1 MTFYARVTLFTSA
14 NATNGSYL
22 NERLTVKIYIHQMG
36 MLHQERAQG
45 FFYYSGN
52 TEGKTI
58 CVFKI
63 GHEIRDAL
71 KNVKIFC
78 FGAEVDYLH

>member
-1 MTFYARVTLFTSA
+1 MVFKNSVNIMTFYAQVTLFMSA

-22 NERLTVKIYIHQMG
+22 NERLTVEICIHQMG

-52 TEGKTI
+52 TEGETI

-63 GHEIRDAL
+63 GHEIREA
-71 KNVKIFC
+71 
-78 FGAEVDYLH
+78 